1 MNENTKKGAIG
12 EGKSLVIGG
21 FIQIDTKGGI
31 QHIRAI
37 NTNTNDKGRDY
48 EREID
53 KTEFE
58 KPYKDYISELKEEGG
73 KKK

>member
-21 FIQIDTKGGI
+21 FIQIDTEGGI
-31 QHIRAI
+31 QHIRAS
-37 NTNTNDKGRDY
+37 NTNTKDKGRDY

-53 KTEFE
+53 KAEFSE
-58 KPYKDYISELKEEGG
+58 PYKDYISKLKKDGG